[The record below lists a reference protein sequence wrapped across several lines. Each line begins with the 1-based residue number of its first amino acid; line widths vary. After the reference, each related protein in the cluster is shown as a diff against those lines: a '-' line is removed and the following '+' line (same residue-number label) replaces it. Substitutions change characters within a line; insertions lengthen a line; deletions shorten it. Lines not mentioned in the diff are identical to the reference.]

1 MSGVLWKKI
10 GGNVLKVLLLL
21 FAVSVITFILVEL
34 SPIDAVNA
42 YIGENSVSDEQRAQ
56 IEEYWGLDQPPTTR
70 YVKWITN
77 ILHGDM
83 GTSMTYRQPVSKVIG
98 ERFVLSLYLMAISW
112 VISGLFG
119 LLLGIISAVKRGRLA
134 DRIIKAYCLLL
145 ESSPAFWI
153 GIVLLLFFAVYLDIL
168 PMGLAAPIG
177 KPLAEATVGERIYHI
192 ILPALALSLT
202 GISKIALQTRE
213 KMIQALESDYSVF
226 AKTRGESVWTF
237 VRRHGLR
244 NILLPFI
251 TLQFG
256 SISELFG
263 GSVLAESVFT
273 YPGLGEATVQS
284 ALRGDIPLFLGI
296 ALFSALFVFCG
307 NLIANILYAV
317 VDPRIREGGRAE

>member
-1 MSGVLWKKI
+1 MSKAAWKMI
-10 GGNVLKVLLLL
+10 GGNLLKMILLL
-21 FAVSVITFILVEL
+21 FAVSVITFTLVEL
-34 SPIDAVNA
+34 SPIDALSS
-42 YIGENSVSDEQRAQ
+42 YIGESSVTEAQ
-56 IEEYWGLDQPPTTR
+56 KTQIAEYWGLNDPPVTR

-83 GTSMTYRQPVSKVIG
+83 GTSMIYRQPVAKVIG
-98 ERFVLSLYLMAISW
+98 EHFVLSLYLMAVSW
-112 VISGLFG
+112 VVSGLLG
-119 LLLGIISAVKRGRLA
+119 LLLGVVAAVKRGKAA
-134 DRIIKAYCLLL
+134 DRVIKVYCLLL

-153 GIVLLLFFAVYLDIL
+153 GIVLLLFFAVYMKIL

-177 KPLAEATVGERIYHI
+177 KPLSEATVGERIYHLV
-192 ILPALALSLT
+192 LPALALSLT
-202 GISKIALQTRE
+202 GVSKIALQTRE
-213 KMIQALESDYSVF
+213 KMVQVLESDYALF
-226 AKTRGESVWTF
+226 ARTRGESVWTI

-284 ALRGDIPLFLGI
+284 GLRGDMPLFLGI
-296 ALFSALFVFCG
+296 ALFSAMFVFCG
-307 NLIANILYAV
+307 NLVANILYAV
-317 VDPRIREGGRAE
+317 VDPQIREGGRHK

>member
-1 MSGVLWKKI
+1 LSRSVWQKI
-10 GGNVLKVLLLL
+10 ISNAAKLILLL
-21 FAVSVITFILVEL
+21 FAVSVITFTLVEL
-34 SPIDAVNA
+34 SPIDAVSA
-42 YIGENSVSDEQRAQ
+42 YVGESGISEEQRMNIA
-56 IEEYWGLDQPPTTR
+56 EYWGLNDPPVTR
-70 YVKWITN
+70 YVKWISN
-77 ILHGDM
+77 IFHGDM
-83 GTSMTYRQPVSKVIG
+83 GTSMIYRQPVIKVIR
-98 ERFVLSLYLMAISW
+98 EHFALSLRLMAVSW
-112 VISGLFG
+112 VASGLLG
-119 LLLGIISAVKRGRLA
+119 LILGIVAAVYRDKLI
-134 DRIIKAYCLLL
+134 DRIIRVYCLIL

-153 GIVLLLFFAVYLDIL
+153 GIVLLLVFAVYLDVL

-177 KPLAEATVGERIYHI
+177 KALEDATLGEKIYHI
-192 ILPALALSLT
+192 ILPALALTLT

-213 KMIQALESDYSVF
+213 KMCQVLSSDYAVF
-226 AKTRGESVWTF
+226 AKTRGESKWTF

-284 ALRGDIPLFLGI
+284 GLKGDLPLFLGI
-296 ALFSALFVFCG
+296 ALFSALFVFGG

-317 VDPRIREGGRAE
+317 VDPRIREGGRLE

>member
-1 MSGVLWKKI
+1 MI
-10 GGNVLKVLLLL
+10 GANLIKMILLL
-21 FAVSVITFILVEL
+21 FAVSVITFTLVEL
-34 SPIDAVNA
+34 SPIDAVSS
-42 YIGENSVSDEQRAQ
+42 YIGEGSATEEQRAQ
-56 IEEYWGLDQPPTTR
+56 IAEYWGLNDPPVTR

-83 GTSMTYRQPVSKVIG
+83 GTSMIYRQPVSKVIG
-98 ERFVLSLYLMAISW
+98 ERFKLSLVLMLVSW
-112 VISGLFG
+112 VVSGVFG
-119 LLLGIISAVKRGRLA
+119 LLLGILAAVKRGKAA
-134 DRIIKAYCLLL
+134 DQVIKVYCLIL

-153 GIVLLLFFAVYLDIL
+153 GIILLLFFAVYLDIL

-177 KPLAEATVGERIYHI
+177 KTFSEASLGERISHL

-202 GISKIALQTRE
+202 GVSKIALQTRE
-213 KMIQALESDYSVF
+213 KMIQVMESDYALFSR
-226 AKTRGESVWTF
+226 TRGEDVWTF

-284 ALRGDIPLFLGI
+284 GLRGDMPLFLGI
-296 ALFSALFVFCG
+296 ALFSAMFVFCG
-307 NLIANILYAV
+307 NLIANLLYAV
-317 VDPRIREGGRAE
+317 VDPRIREGGRFE

>member
-1 MSGVLWKKI
+1 MWKKI
-10 GGNVLKVLLLL
+10 LINAVKLIGLL
-21 FAVSVITFILVEL
+21 FAVSVITFTLVEL

-42 YIGENSVSDEQRAQ
+42 YIGESSVSDEQRERIA
-56 IEEYWGLDQPPTTR
+56 EYWGLNDPPVTR

-77 ILHGDM
+77 IFHGDM
-83 GTSMTYRQPVSKVIG
+83 GTSMIYRQPVLKVIQ
-98 ERFVLSLYLMAISW
+98 ERFAMSLRLMAVSW
-112 VISGLFG
+112 VASGLLG
-119 LLLGIISAVKRGRLA
+119 LFLGILAAVHQGGIT
-134 DRIIKAYCLLL
+134 DRIIRVYCLIL

-153 GIVLLLFFAVYLDIL
+153 GMVLLLFFSVYLGIL

-177 KPLAEATVGERIYHI
+177 KSMATATLGERIYHL
-192 ILPALALSLT
+192 ILPALALTLT

-213 KMIQALESDYSVF
+213 KMCQVLSSDYAIF
-226 AKTRGESVWTF
+226 ARTRGESTWTI
-237 VRRHGLR
+237 VKRHGLR

-284 ALRGDIPLFLGI
+284 GLKGDIPLFLGI
-296 ALFSALFVFCG
+296 ALFSAVFVFAG
-307 NLIANILYAV
+307 NLIANILCTV
-317 VDPRIREGGRAE
+317 VDPRIREGGRLE

>member
-1 MSGVLWKKI
+1 LSKTAWKGIGANLLKI
-10 GGNVLKVLLLL
+10 LLLL
-21 FAVSVITFILVEL
+21 FAVSLITFILVEL
-34 SPIDAVNA
+34 SPIDAVSS
-42 YIGENSVSDEQRAQ
+42 YIGESDVSDAQRAR
-56 IEEYWGLDQPPTTR
+56 IAEYWGLNDPPATR

-83 GTSMTYRQPVSKVIG
+83 GTSMIYRQPVIKVIG
-98 ERFVLSLYLMAISW
+98 ERFQLSLILMTISW
-112 VISGLFG
+112 IVSGLFG
-119 LLLGIISAVKRGRLA
+119 LLLGVVAAVKQGRPA
-134 DRIIKAYCLLL
+134 DKVIKVYCLLL

-153 GIVLLLFFAVYLDIL
+153 GIVLLLFFAVYLDLL

-177 KPLAEATVGERIYHI
+177 TPLSEATMGQRIYHL

-213 KMIQALESDYSVF
+213 KMIQVLESDYALF
-226 AKTRGESVWTF
+226 ARTRGERVWTI

-284 ALRGDIPLFLGI
+284 GLKGDIPLFLGI

-317 VDPRIREGGRAE
+317 VDPRIREGGRIE

>member
-1 MSGVLWKKI
+1 MGKAAWKQI
-10 GGNVLKVLLLL
+10 VSNLAKVVLLL
-21 FAVSVITFILVEL
+21 FAVSVITFALVEL
-34 SPIDAVNA
+34 SPIDAVSS
-42 YIGENSVSDEQRAQ
+42 YIGEGSVTAEQRAQ
-56 IEEYWGLDQPPTTR
+56 IAEYWGLNDPPVTR

-77 ILHGDM
+77 MLHGDM
-83 GTSMTYRQPVSKVIG
+83 GTSMIYRQPVSQVIR
-98 ERFVLSLYLMAISW
+98 ERFTLSLYLMAVSW
-112 VISGLFG
+112 VVSGLLG
-119 LLLGIISAVKRGRLA
+119 LLLGVVAAVKRGKIA
-134 DRIIKAYCLLL
+134 DRIIKTYCLLL

-153 GIVLLLFFAVYLDIL
+153 GIILLLLFSVHLRLL

-177 KPLAEATVGERIYHI
+177 KSLADATLGERIYHL

-213 KMIQALESDYSVF
+213 KMVQVLESDYAVF
-226 AKTRGESVWTF
+226 ARTRGERVWTI

-284 ALRGDIPLFLGI
+284 GLRGDMPLFLGI

-307 NLIANILYAV
+307 NLIANILCAV
-317 VDPRIREGGRAE
+317 VDPRIREGSRLK

>member
-1 MSGVLWKKI
+1 MSITFWKGI
-10 GGNVLKVLLLL
+10 GTNLIKMALLLI
-21 FAVSVITFILVEL
+21 AVSIVTFALVEL
-34 SPIDAVNA
+34 SPIDAVSS
-42 YIGENSVSDEQRAQ
+42 YVGENSVSDEQLAA
-56 IEEYWGLDQPPTTR
+56 IEEYWGLNDPPATR
-70 YVKWITN
+70 YVKWVTN

-83 GTSMTYRQPVSKVIG
+83 GTSMIYRQPVIKVIG
-98 ERFVLSLYLMAISW
+98 ERFSLSLILMAISW
-112 VISGLFG
+112 VISGVVG
-119 LLLGIISAVKRGRLA
+119 LVLGIVAAVKKGKIA
-134 DRIIKAYCLLL
+134 DRLIKVYCLIL

-153 GIVLLLFFAVYLDIL
+153 GLVLLLFFAVYLDIL

-177 KPLAEATVGERIYHI
+177 TPLSEATFGERVYHI
-192 ILPALALSLT
+192 ILPALTLSLT

-213 KMIQALESDYSVF
+213 KMIQVMESDYAIF
-226 AKTRGESVWTF
+226 AKTRREGVWTF

-284 ALRGDIPLFLGI
+284 GLRGDMPLFLGI
-296 ALFSALFVFCG
+296 ALFSSVFVFCG
-307 NLIANILYAV
+307 NLIANILYSV
-317 VDPRIREGGRAE
+317 VDPRIREGGRLQ

>member
-1 MSGVLWKKI
+1 M
-10 GGNVLKVLLLL
+10 LLLL
-21 FAVSVITFILVEL
+21 LAVSVVTFLLVEL
-34 SPIDAVNA
+34 SPIDAVSS
-42 YIGENSVSDEQRAQ
+42 YIGENGVSDEQRE
-56 IEEYWGLDQPPTTR
+56 IITEYWGLNDPPTVR

-83 GTSMTYRQPVSKVIG
+83 GTSMVYRQPVIKVIG
-98 ERFVLSLYLMAISW
+98 ERFKLSLILMAVSW
-112 VISGLFG
+112 VVSGLFG
-119 LLLGIISAVKRGRLA
+119 LLLGIIAAVYKGRVV
-134 DRIIKAYCLLL
+134 DKIIRVYCLLL

-177 KPLAEATVGERIYHI
+177 MSIEEATLPQRIYHLV
-192 ILPALALSLT
+192 LPALALMLT

-213 KMIQALESDYSVF
+213 KMIQVFESDF
-226 AKTRGESVWTF
+226 ALFARTRGEGKWTF

-284 ALRGDIPLFLGI
+284 GLRGDMPLFLGI

-317 VDPRIREGGRAE
+317 VDPRIREGGRFQ